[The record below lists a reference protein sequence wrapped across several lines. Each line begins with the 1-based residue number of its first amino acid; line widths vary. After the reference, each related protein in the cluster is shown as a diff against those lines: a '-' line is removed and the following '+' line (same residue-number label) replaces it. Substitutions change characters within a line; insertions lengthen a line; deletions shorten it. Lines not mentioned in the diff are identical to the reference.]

1 MIARTGDCRVTSFNS
16 GMLSD
21 PSGPSALDAWAR
33 WLEAGLLGSVATSVA
48 ILAVAWL
55 GLMLLQGRL
64 HARRGVTT
72 IVGAFVLF
80 GAAQI
85 ATGLR
90 FLGNDSAI
98 PEPPPV
104 SLANFDIHSINKDKE
119 SPNIGFDP
127 YAGAAY
133 APPR

>member
-1 MIARTGDCRVTSFNS
+1 
-16 GMLSD
+16 MLSD
-21 PSGPSALDAWAR
+21 PSGPSALDAWVR

-64 HARRGVTT
+64 HARRGLTT

-90 FLGNDSAI
+90 FLGNDRAI
-98 PEPPPV
+98 AESRPV
-104 SLANFDIHSINKDKE
+104 SPAELVVPTASKE
-119 SPNIGFDP
+119 TNSSNVGFDP

-133 APPR
+133 TPPR